1 MMNPALENNLF
12 DYANYPTLQIP
23 ALVNKKTEMVIPHP
37 IPELQEKERSIQE
50 PHYPLFAWEP
60 FIAFL
65 AVFLPL
71 FISIVIN
78 MNSIIYIFVVLMEKL
93 MRAH

>member
-1 MMNPALENNLF
+1 MNPTLENNLF

-23 ALVNKKTEMVIPHP
+23 ALVKKSTEMSIPRH
-37 IPELQEKERSIQE
+37 IPDLQEKELSIQE
-50 PHYPLFAWEP
+50 PYYPLLAWEP
-60 FIAFL
+60 FLAFL
-65 AVFLPL
+65 VVFLPF

-78 MNSIIYIFVVLMEKL
+78 MNSIVYIIVALMEKL

>member
-1 MMNPALENNLF
+1 MMNPTLENNLF
-12 DYANYPTLQIP
+12 DYASYPTLQIP
-23 ALVNKKTEMVIPHP
+23 ALVNKSTERAIPHP
-37 IPELQEKERSIQE
+37 IPELQERKLSIQE
-50 PHYPLFAWEP
+50 PYYPLLAWEP

-65 AVFLPL
+65 AVFLPF

-78 MNSIIYIFVVLMEKL
+78 MNGIIYIFVVLMEKL